1 MRTFGVWMVAGMLAL
16 GTWLLPAPADA
27 QGKVKVLAV
36 TSPETRGLKAMAA
49 EFTKKT
55 GIQVEFSEQ
64 GRLAYFESVITQLV
78 AGTDA
83 FDLAQINSTFVTEL
97 AAAGAIEFWD
107 EHLNNGKLTNLAD
120 YD

>member
-1 MRTFGVWMVAGMLAL
+1 MRTFGVWMVAAMLAL
-16 GTWLLPAPADA
+16 GTWLIPAPADA
-27 QGKVKVLAV
+27 QAKVKILAV

-64 GRLAYFESVITQLV
+64 GRLGYFESVITQPV

-83 FDLAQINSTFVTEL
+83 FDRPDQQHLRHGAGRRGGDRVLDDTEQRQ
-97 AAAGAIEFWD
+97 GVRP
-107 EHLNNGKLTNLAD
+107 K
-120 YD
+120 

>member
-1 MRTFGVWMVAGMLAL
+1 
-16 GTWLLPAPADA
+16 
-27 QGKVKVLAV
+27 
-36 TSPETRGLKAMAA
+36 MAA

-64 GRLAYFESVITQLV
+64 GRLGYFESVITQLV
-78 AGTDA
+78 AGADT

-107 EHLNNGKLTNLAD
+107 EHLNDGKRTNLAE
-120 YD
+120 YDVKDIPVIYRYNGKITMIPTDA

>member
-1 MRTFGVWMVAGMLAL
+1 MHTFGVWVVASALAM
-16 GTWLLPAPADA
+16 GAWLLPASADA
-27 QGKVKVLAV
+27 QAKVKILAV

-64 GRLAYFESVITQLV
+64 GRLGYFESVITQLV

-83 FDLAQINSTFVTEL
+83 FDLAQINSTSSRSWPPR
-97 AAAGAIEFWD
+97 GDEFWD
-107 EHLNNGKLTNLAD
+107 EHLNNGKLTNWPTTT
-120 YD
+120 